1 MAIKYDTQLIQTR
14 ALFER
19 LSGAETKDCFQYP
32 DRLVIVVQPG
42 QMGKALGKHKSNPR
56 RLEQMLKK
64 KVQIVEYADTLIGFV
79 RSLIQPLHVDDVT
92 DNNGEVVIK
101 VQDTKTKG
109 YIIGIRAQNLKR
121 LEETV
126 KQYYSITKIKVV

>member
-32 DRLVIVVQPG
+32 DRLVIVVSPG
-42 QMGKALGKHKSNPR
+42 HMGKALGKHKNNPR
-56 RLEQMLKK
+56 QLEQMLKK
-64 KVQIVEYADTLIGFV
+64 KVQIVEYADTLIGFI
-79 RSLIQPLHVDDVT
+79 RNLLQPLTVDDISE
-92 DNNGEVVIK
+92 NNGEVLIK
-101 VQDTKTKG
+101 VKDTKTKG

-126 KQYYSITKIKVV
+126 KQYYPINKIQVK